1 MAKKKLSRDQKRKQ
15 KKRKIQQRKR
25 RQGGSSK
32 KMPLKVI
39 KQSEE
44 ETKQHIAI
52 ATAKYQVQEER
63 IMQVFGVNDE
73 EEIPSVDEAML
84 QIYARYLKVHIQ
96 LPCLLAGIESI
107 GYFGWEERFQ
117 FGYGSKAEHD
127 RMRKEFGSLKD
138 QFLLEEFNSTL
149 KTVGWSLDIVVTV
162 KRSGDGKRFE
172 IPLSELEATDE
183 NSDNAILLNDFTVW
197 KVNW

>member
-1 MAKKKLSRDQKRKQ
+1 MA
-15 KKRKIQQRKR
+15 
-25 RQGGSSK
+25 
-32 KMPLKVI
+32 
-39 KQSEE
+39 
-44 ETKQHIAI
+44 A
-52 ATAKYQVQEER
+52 ATAEYQVQEER
-63 IMQVFGVNDE
+63 IMQVFGANTE
-73 EEIPSVDEAML
+73 EDIPSVDETTL
-84 QIYARYLKVHIQ
+84 QTYARHLKAHIQ
-96 LPCLLAGIESI
+96 LPCLLTGIESI

-127 RMRKEFGSLKD
+127 RMRKEFGSLDD
-138 QFLLEEFNSTL
+138 QFLLEEFTPTL

-183 NSDNAILLNDFTVW
+183 NSDNTILLNDFTVW

>member
-1 MAKKKLSRDQKRKQ
+1 MATKKLSRNQKRKQ
-15 KKRKIQQRKR
+15 KKRKVRQRKQ
-25 RQGGSSK
+25 RQGTGS

-44 ETKQHIAI
+44 EIERRIA
-52 ATAKYQVQEER
+52 AAAAEYQVQEAR
-63 IMQVFGVNDE
+63 IMQVFSVNDE
-73 EEIPSVDEAML
+73 KEIPSVDETTL
-84 QIYARYLKVHIQ
+84 QIYARHLKAHIQ

-127 RMRKEFGSLKD
+127 RRRKEFGSLDD
-138 QFLLEEFNSTL
+138 QFLLEEFNPKL
-149 KTVGWSLDIVVTV
+149 KTDGWSLDIVVTV
-162 KRSGDGKRFE
+162 KRSDDGKRFE
-172 IPLSELEATDE
+172 IPLSELEAVEED
-183 NSDNAILLNDFTVW
+183 SDNAVLLNDFTVW